1 MVDSTGARIER
12 GSMCTKVLHILAETS
27 KGQEGRKDLE
37 NSNRTTEPSMIVTLL
52 ILGTIAVV
60 VFAIVK
66 LNLSAKGD
74 APVTLA
80 DPSAKYSL
88 TLIDKKELS
97 RDTRRFR
104 FALPSERHKL
114 GLPVGQHVYLSAK
127 GASTNDVCVYLCE
140 WI

>member
-1 MVDSTGARIER
+1 
-12 GSMCTKVLHILAETS
+12 
-27 KGQEGRKDLE
+27 
-37 NSNRTTEPSMIVTLL
+37 MIVTLL

-60 VFAIVK
+60 IFAIVK

-127 GASTNDVCVYLCE
+127 GAPTNDVCVYLCE
-140 WI
+140 WIRRSKKYDSNKG